1 MTEQESVSVLFYCV
15 PAAEGEVSKVVC
27 SASLFDLERLHQH
40 IQRSLR
46 LVNSQLSRHFRS
58 FYLFKNSI
66 QAPRLHRICKISSDL
81 LPDFLHNSDPG
92 HLCSSLRG
100 TTLFPREQAL
110 HPLHINLAQPLHARF
125 SPRCDSD
132 YTVVTSVSK
141 RLLSLLSKLFSPN
154 HRRSRWFLCRG
165 LQVAVACM

>member
-1 MTEQESVSVLFYCV
+1 MSVLFYCV

-27 SASLFDLERLHQH
+27 SASLFDLEFYRRERLHQH
-40 IQRSLR
+40 IQTSQR
-46 LVNSQLSRHFRS
+46 LVSSQLSRHFRS
-58 FYLFKNSI
+58 FYLFRNSI
-66 QAPRLHRICKISSDL
+66 QAPQLHRIRKISSDL

-110 HPLHINLAQPLHARF
+110 HPLHINPAQPLHTRF
-125 SPRCDSD
+125 SPGSDSD
-132 YTVVTSVSK
+132 YTIVTSVSK

-154 HRRSRWFLCRG
+154 H
-165 LQVAVACM
+165 